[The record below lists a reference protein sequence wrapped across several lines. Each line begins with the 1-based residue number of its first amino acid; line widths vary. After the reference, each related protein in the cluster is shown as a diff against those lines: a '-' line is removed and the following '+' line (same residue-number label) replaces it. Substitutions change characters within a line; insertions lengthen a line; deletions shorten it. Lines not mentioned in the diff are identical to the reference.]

1 MKKDYQKPMLISEE
15 FILNEYVA
23 ACYNFKALFHCHYG
37 ENNTNNHGEPCATT
51 YVDINGI
58 HATGHE
64 GTIEKWGIPILNIDW
79 NGFDLSDAKVGD
91 KIRGIKWTSYD
102 TVNNTG
108 EYNHQGW
115 GEIRSAVEEIPGRP
129 NHS

>member
-15 FILNEYVA
+15 FIPNEYVA

-37 ENNTNNHGEPCATT
+37 ENNTNNHGKPCATT

-64 GTIEKWGIPILNIDW
+64 GTIEKWGIPILNIVNPEKPDVPL
-79 NGFDLSDAKVGD
+79 NKNDAFQKVQ
-91 KIRGIKWTSYD
+91 KRRVQEK
-102 TVNNTG
+102 
-108 EYNHQGW
+108 
-115 GEIRSAVEEIPGRP
+115 R
-129 NHS
+129 

>member
-1 MKKDYQKPMLISEE
+1 MKKDYQNRCLLAKSSFRTNMQLHAIT
-15 FILNEYVA
+15 
-23 ACYNFKALFHCHYG
+23 FKALFHCHYG

-79 NGFDLSDAKVGD
+79 NGFDFK
-91 KIRGIKWTSYD
+91 
-102 TVNNTG
+102 
-108 EYNHQGW
+108 
-115 GEIRSAVEEIPGRP
+115 
-129 NHS
+129 

>member
-15 FILNEYVA
+15 FIPNEYVA

-37 ENNTNNHGEPCATT
+37 ENNTNNHGKPCATT

-91 KIRGIKWTSYD
+91 KIRGIKWTS
-102 TVNNTG
+102 
-108 EYNHQGW
+108 
-115 GEIRSAVEEIPGRP
+115 
-129 NHS
+129 

>member
-1 MKKDYQKPMLISEE
+1 M
-15 FILNEYVA
+15 
-23 ACYNFKALFHCHYG
+23 
-37 ENNTNNHGEPCATT
+37 
-51 YVDINGI
+51 
-58 HATGHE
+58 
-64 GTIEKWGIPILNIDW
+64 
-79 NGFDLSDAKVGD
+79 DLSDAKVGD

-115 GEIRSAVEEIPGRP
+115 GEIKSAVEEIPGRP

>member
-1 MKKDYQKPMLISEE
+1 MQ
-15 FILNEYVA
+15 YVA

-37 ENNTNNHGEPCATT
+37 ENNTNNHGKPCATT

-91 KIRGIKWTSYD
+91 KIRSIKWTSYD

-115 GEIRSAVEEIPGRP
+115 GEIKSAVEEIPGRP

>member
-1 MKKDYQKPMLISEE
+1 MVNRNISIISNPFTPEFLRDPITISLQTFSDFLSSETGIKKEKNSMKKDYQKPMLISEE
-15 FILNEYVA
+15 FIPNEYVA

-64 GTIEKWGIPILNIDW
+64 GTIENGVYLFSILIGMD
-79 NGFDLSDAKVGD
+79 S
-91 KIRGIKWTSYD
+91 I
-102 TVNNTG
+102 
-108 EYNHQGW
+108 
-115 GEIRSAVEEIPGRP
+115 
-129 NHS
+129 

>member
-1 MKKDYQKPMLISEE
+1 FLRDPITISLQTFSDFLSSETGIKKEKNSMKKDYQKPMLISEE
-15 FILNEYVA
+15 FIPNEYVA

-91 KIRGIKWTSYD
+91 KIRGIKWTS
-102 TVNNTG
+102 
-108 EYNHQGW
+108 
-115 GEIRSAVEEIPGRP
+115 
-129 NHS
+129 

>member
-15 FILNEYVA
+15 FIPNEYVA

-58 HATGHE
+58 HEALLLFLSVHPAVTKLE
-64 GTIEKWGIPILNIDW
+64 G
-79 NGFDLSDAKVGD
+79 
-91 KIRGIKWTSYD
+91 
-102 TVNNTG
+102 
-108 EYNHQGW
+108 
-115 GEIRSAVEEIPGRP
+115 
-129 NHS
+129 

>member
-15 FILNEYVA
+15 FIPNEYVA

-79 NGFDLSDAKVGD
+79 NGFDLSDAK
-91 KIRGIKWTSYD
+91 
-102 TVNNTG
+102 
-108 EYNHQGW
+108 
-115 GEIRSAVEEIPGRP
+115 
-129 NHS
+129 

>member
-1 MKKDYQKPMLISEE
+1 MSLWRKQ
-15 FILNEYVA
+15 
-23 ACYNFKALFHCHYG
+23 
-37 ENNTNNHGEPCATT
+37 TNNHGKPCATT

-102 TVNNTG
+102 KIKTHL
-108 EYNHQGW
+108 EIQSSRL
-115 GEIRSAVEEIPGRP
+115 GEIRSAVEEIPGLL